1 MYLEHK
7 LLNVGVHYTYRHT
20 QRFNWKKGW
29 CPMSIIESHDIS
41 PSAGAWQS
49 TMRVCISS
57 PIVCMITE
65 IE

>member
-1 MYLEHK
+1 ML
-7 LLNVGVHYTYRHT
+7 VSTIHT
-20 QRFNWKKGW
+20 DILSDLIERKGW